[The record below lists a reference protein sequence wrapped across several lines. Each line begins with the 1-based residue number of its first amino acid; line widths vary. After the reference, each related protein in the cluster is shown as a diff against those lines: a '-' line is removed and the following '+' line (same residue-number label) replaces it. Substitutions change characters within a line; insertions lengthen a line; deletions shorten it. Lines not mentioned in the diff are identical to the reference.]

1 MTRVAV
7 FETPGAVASGAAA
20 AIARLS
26 REAIAARGE
35 FHFALS
41 GGTTPRA
48 AYEHLAALEV
58 DFGKVHIW
66 FGDERAVAPTDP
78 DSNYHM
84 AREALLSRI
93 TIPEDNVHR
102 MRGEATDVEEAA
114 REYAAGL
121 PGVLDLALLG
131 MGEDGHTASLFPGS
145 TALDETERRV
155 LPVIG
160 PKPPP
165 QRLTL
170 TLPVL
175 RAARERMVL
184 VTGAGKAEI
193 LKRVLVGPET
203 IRELPVQVARRG
215 IFFLDAGAASVL
227 PTDWL
232 AAHRA

>member
-20 AIARLS
+20 AIAELARS
-26 REAIAARGE
+26 AILARGE